1 MRKVIFEL
9 GLLAFCVS
17 AVVFVLQGFGI
28 FDTLGRAFIV
38 FIGVVLTGAIG
49 LAVSAWFAADLKQPD
64 GDQLTSDGQR
74 RDAHPAATYQ
84 QPAAHSKTGAA

>member
-17 AVVFVLQGFGI
+17 TVVFVLQGYGI

-38 FIGVVLTGAIG
+38 FIGLVMTGAVG
-49 LAVSAWFAADLKQPD
+49 LALSAWYAVDLKKPD
-64 GDQLTSDGQR
+64 VDELSPDGQR
-74 RDAHPAATYQ
+74 REARPAATYQ